1 MYSGKTLANYFYGIR
16 AWHLLHGQSWLVQQ
30 GEITLA
36 LEGAKRLAP
45 PTSKRPKRAAFTVDI
60 ITTIRSALD
69 LNHPL
74 HAAVFACLTTSFFT
88 IARTGE
94 FTVTSLQNFR
104 DNPQVHVRVDCMR
117 QEEDRNG
124 FKVTVFR
131 LPRTK
136 TSLDGE
142 DVYWAE
148 QSGPADP
155 KAALQQHLVVNNPP
169 PSAHLFSWRHPGGLR
184 PLTRGEFLK
193 CLQTAGDRLG
203 LEGLKGHGIRIGGTL
218 EYLLRGVPF
227 ESVKAMGRWNSD
239 AFVLYLRQHA
249 VVLAPYLQD
258 NPILE
263 PFTRLAL
270 P

>member
-1 MYSGKTLANYFYGIR
+1 
-16 AWHLLHGQSWLVQQ
+16 
-30 GEITLA
+30 
-36 LEGAKRLAP
+36 
-45 PTSKRPKRAAFTVDI
+45 
-60 ITTIRSALD
+60 
-69 LNHPL
+69 
-74 HAAVFACLTTSFFT
+74 
-88 IARTGE
+88 
-94 FTVTSLQNFR
+94 
-104 DNPQVHVRVDCMR
+104 MR

-124 FKVTVFR
+124 FKVTVFH

-142 DVYWAE
+142 DVYWAA

-155 KAALQQHLVVNNPP
+155 KTALLKHLAVNNPP
-169 PSAHLFSWRHPGGLR
+169 SSAHLFSWRHPGGLR

-193 CLQTAGDRLG
+193 CLQSAGERMG

-239 AFVLYLRQHA
+239 AFILYLRQHA

-258 NPILE
+258 NPVLE
-263 PFTRLAL
+263 LFTHLTL

>member
-16 AWHLLHGQSWLVQQ
+16 AWHLLHGQPWLAQQ

-45 PTSKRPKRAAFTVDI
+45 PASKRLKRAPFTIDI
-60 ITTIRSALD
+60 ITSIRSTLD
-69 LNHPL
+69 LNLPL

-94 FTVTSLQNFR
+94 FT
-104 DNPQVHVRVDCMR
+104 
-117 QEEDRNG
+117 EEDRNG
-124 FKVTVFR
+124 FRVTVFR

-148 QSGPADP
+148 QSGQADP
-155 KAALQQHLVVNNPP
+155 KAALRQHLVVNNPP
-169 PSAHLFSWRHPGGLR
+169 PSAHLFSWRHHGGLR

-193 CLQTAGDRLG
+193 CLQAAGDRLG

-218 EYLLRGVPF
+218 EYLLRGVSF

-239 AFVLYLRQHA
+239 AFILYLRQHA

-258 NPILE
+258 NPVLE
-263 PFTRLAL
+263 PFTRLTL